1 MGRIIVLLHKTGYA
15 LGYDPNTYF
24 RVHLTLCNLLI
35 HAIGFSPNNTT
46 TAINNALSF
55 VGKISLEFYLIHEF
69 ILRLLMTVSN
79 RVFYISPFLQKMCGF
94 IISLNI
100 AYMIHVVMTKLLS
113 EKSKKGNGKY
123 SEAK

>member
-1 MGRIIVLLHKTGYA
+1 MIPIPILESTLLYATFSFMLLALVPIIRRQ
-15 LGYDPNTYF
+15 P
-24 RVHLTLCNLLI
+24 
-35 HAIGFSPNNTT
+35 
-46 TAINNALSF
+46 INNALSF